1 MAREYKR
8 KKRPVGRQ
16 GRAVMFHMDEAL
28 HEALERHMGTIEP
41 RTTRTALI
49 EMLVARYLA
58 ERGLWP
64 VASRAPEG

>member
-1 MAREYKR
+1 
-8 KKRPVGRQ
+8 
-16 GRAVMFHMDEAL
+16 MFHMDEAL